1 MSLNARNI
9 PMAGG
14 GDKNRPDPLDPGTY
28 PARLVQ
34 VLLLG
39 VQPQRPYKG
48 EEKPPKLEIML
59 TYEFLDEFMK
69 DEDGDDLEDKPRWL
83 SETLPF
89 NNLEADL
96 AKSTKRYYALDP
108 NTEHGGDWSQLVETA
123 CMVTVI
129 QNEGQGKNAG
139 RFYENIAGVSS
150 MRPKEAAKAPA
161 LKNPPKVFDFY
172 EPDMTIFLSLPQ
184 WLQDKM
190 KGAVDFGG
198 SALEKALKAGPQD
211 EEEQPKAKPKAKKME
226 VKEELEDD
234 EIPW

>member
-190 KGAVDFGG
+190 KAAVDFGG
-198 SALEKALKAGPQD
+198 SALEKAIKAGPQD

>member
-1 MSLNARNI
+1 
-9 PMAGG
+9 MAGG

>member
-161 LKNPPKVFDFY
+161 LKNPAKVFDFY
-172 EPDMTIFLSLPQ
+172 EPDMTIFGSLPQ